1 MPDEQKK
8 PAASSNTE
16 PAKKAAVIDPKKKPK
31 YKRSDRPD
39 DSILTAIEDLQ
50 YYIFQITSNSKNF
63 PKRYRYSIITDLH
76 NCVITL
82 YHTVYAALTY
92 KPKHQKDVKI
102 AKKKQQKAYDALT
115 DMKAAINL
123 ATRIHDIKF
132 NNLGHLGSL
141 IHEATDCFNKWMRN
155 SSRRYKT
162 LPTKK
167 EYEKQREEQGRKNAE
182 KAAELKR
189 WNEIPREE
197 DGFIHLH
204 FVNEDKSY
212 IPAR

>member
-8 PAASSNTE
+8 PTASNTTE
-16 PAKKAAVIDPKKKPK
+16 AVKTAPIIDPKKKPK

-92 KPKHQKDVKI
+92 KPKHQKDVKR

-123 ATRIHDIKF
+123 TSRIHDIKF
-132 NNLGHLGSL
+132 SNLGHLGRL
-141 IHEATDCFNKWMRN
+141 IHETTDRFNKWMRN
-155 SSRRYKT
+155 SSRRYKI

-189 WNEIPREE
+189 WKEIPRDE
-197 DGFIHLH
+197 DGFIRLH

-212 IPAR
+212 IPAK

>member
-8 PAASSNTE
+8 PAASSTE
-16 PAKKAAVIDPKKKPK
+16 AVKKAPVIDPKKKPK

-50 YYIFQITSNSKNF
+50 YYLFQITANSKNF
-63 PKRYRYSIITDLH
+63 PKRYRYSVVTDLH
-76 NCVITL
+76 NSVINL
-82 YHTVYAALTY
+82 YHAIYAALTY

-102 AKKKQQKAYDALT
+102 ARKKQQKAYDALT

-132 NNLGHLGSL
+132 NNLGHLGRL
-141 IHEATDCFNKWMRN
+141 IHDATDYFNKWMRN
-155 SSRRYKT
+155 SNRRYKA

-167 EYEKQREEQGRKNAE
+167 EYEKTREEQGRKNAE
-182 KAAELKR
+182 KAAERKR

-204 FVNEDKSY
+204 FVNENKSH
-212 IPAR
+212 IPAK

>member
-8 PAASSNTE
+8 STASNNTE
-16 PAKKAAVIDPKKKPK
+16 AVKKAAVIDPKKKPK

-50 YYIFQITSNSKNF
+50 YYVFQITSNSKNF
-63 PKRYRYSIITDLH
+63 PKRYRYSVITDLH

-92 KPKHQKDVKI
+92 KPKHQKDVKV

-123 ATRIHDIKF
+123 ATRIRDIKF
-132 NNLGHLGSL
+132 NNLGHLGRL
-141 IHEATDCFNKWMRN
+141 IHIATDCFNKWMRN
-155 SSRRYKT
+155 SNRR
-162 LPTKK
+162 
-167 EYEKQREEQGRKNAE
+167 
-182 KAAELKR
+182 
-189 WNEIPREE
+189 
-197 DGFIHLH
+197 
-204 FVNEDKSY
+204 
-212 IPAR
+212 